1 MVKLICDKCLEEVSH
16 LNRVVEYSDAKDT
29 HGAIIAQFPKDM
41 YELCDDCYDR
51 FKRFDIDIAD
61 FIRLSKKELDFLDNT
76 FKVGDEVIT
85 ATGKVGKI
93 TDICTCEKCQER
105 GFYEPSVEVEVG
117 YDGIW
122 ITDRAKESNFASFYK
137 IGNHIYGNIDEDEV
151 DAHLRRVNQQMDEL
165 VKEKSELHKQK
176 EVIRKIQ
183 KHERDGEQ

>member
-1 MVKLICDKCLEEVSH
+1 MIKLICDKCLEEVSH
-16 LNRVVEYSDAKDT
+16 LNTVVEYDDAKDVY
-29 HGAIIAQFPKDM
+29 GAILCSFPRTIG
-41 YELCDDCYDR
+41 EFCDSCYDE
-51 FKRFDIDIAD
+51 FKTLDINITD
-61 FIRLSKKELDFLDNT
+61 FMQISKNELDLLKNT

-93 TDICTCEKCQER
+93 TDICTCEKCKER

-151 DAHLRRVNQQMDEL
+151 DAHLKYVDLQMDEL
-165 VKEKSELHKQK
+165 TKQKSELHKQK
-176 EVIRKIQ
+176 EVIRKIK